1 MHDLISDLVAFLQ
14 VLVTM
19 IWNMEKTQ
27 LDVDSRIVL
36 LSDIKTPASCEK
48 VWKNL
53 KKEPEEKK
61 KKKGG
66 HEDEDGSVGDWRT
79 SMSESKYSALS
90 IGLYYLVGNGVV

>member
-36 LSDIKTPASCEK
+36 LSDIKTPASCDK
-48 VWKNL
+48 VWDNL
-53 KKEPEEKK
+53 KKEPEAKK
-61 KKKGG
+61 KKKGVTRMRM
-66 HEDEDGSVGDWRT
+66 DQLAIDVLLCPSQNIVRCQLDCT
-79 SMSESKYSALS
+79 T
-90 IGLYYLVGNGVV
+90 